1 MLLQKYKD
9 MAAGNPRGKVALEV
23 VKKRWSEWNSMIV
36 APGAGIMFSTGEAK
50 GRGFGKESMDALIA
64 EQAKA
69 EAQAEEQARP
79 SEGAGAG
86 VGGDGLAMAVFLEA
100 LWRFGVM
107 EEGARNDESYATL
120 RLDSWLEKI
129 FFEEA
134 LKVYRDSGR

>member
-9 MAAGNPRGKVALEV
+9 MAAGNPRGKVALEI
-23 VKKRWSEWNSMIV
+23 VKKRWGEWNSMIV
-36 APGAGIMFSTGEAK
+36 APDSGIMFSTGEAK
-50 GRGFGKESMDALIA
+50 GRGFGKASMDTLIA
-64 EQAKA
+64 EQERERERDQGA
-69 EAQAEEQARP
+69 EVGGAE
-79 SEGAGAG
+79 
-86 VGGDGLAMAVFLEA
+86 VGEVGDGLAMAVFLEA

-134 LKVYRDSGR
+134 LKVYRGGCRV